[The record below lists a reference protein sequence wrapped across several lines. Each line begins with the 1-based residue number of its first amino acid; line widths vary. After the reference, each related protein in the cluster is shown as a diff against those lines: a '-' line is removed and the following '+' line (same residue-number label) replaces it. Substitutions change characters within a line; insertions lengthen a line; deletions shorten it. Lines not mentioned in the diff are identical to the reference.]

1 MDRGLVP
8 RPSPR
13 APARLAVGRP
23 RAAQGG
29 GASLWWAGRTGSAR
43 ALPSVRE
50 SLRPLSPARAPPP
63 VIRPATPDDLA
74 LVRELWHAFCVEVPD
89 AEWREDDSEEDMA
102 TLEAALGTDIVLLAD
117 DVGFAVA
124 TKQSDRFAVL
134 DILYVRPK
142 ARGKGVA
149 HELVRE
155 VAEQLQSRGV
165 DTLELEVLASNE
177 DAREVYERWGFAPVE
192 LTLAAPVGALVE
204 RLDRSAGPTFGSIH
218 VQTDDA
224 GAVERDVHKALPRMG
239 HSEHTMVGGPHNGW
253 VTVRDELCDR
263 DPNVLQRL
271 AKELSYTSGGVV
283 LALGGEDGE
292 LVRYTLYDRGA
303 AAGGYASVPQCLGPL
318 PPGDVIALG
327 ANPTVVARLTR
338 ADPAR
343 VREIARTAASAA
355 DLPPAL
361 EQHAQIA

>member
-1 MDRGLVP
+1 
-8 RPSPR
+8 
-13 APARLAVGRP
+13 
-23 RAAQGG
+23 
-29 GASLWWAGRTGSAR
+29 
-43 ALPSVRE
+43 
-50 SLRPLSPARAPPP
+50 

-74 LVRELWHAFCVEVPD
+74 LVRELWHAFSAEVPD
-89 AEWREDDSEEDMA
+89 AEWREDDSEDDLRE
-102 TLEAALGTDIVLLAD
+102 LEAAVGKDVVLLAD
-117 DVGFAVA
+117 DVGLAVA
-124 TKQSDRFAVL
+124 TKQSERLAVL

-149 HELVRE
+149 RELVRE
-155 VAEQLQSRGV
+155 VAEQLRGLGI
-165 DTLELEVLASNE
+165 DMLELEVLAANA
-177 DAREVYERWGFAPVE
+177 DARAVYERWGFAPVE

-204 RLDRSAGPTFGSIH
+204 RLDRSDGPTFGSIH
-218 VQTDDA
+218 VQTDDS

-271 AKELSYTSGGVV
+271 AKELSYTNGGVV
-283 LALGGEDGE
+283 LALGVEDGA

-303 AAGGYASVPQCLGPL
+303 AVDEYASVPEFRGPL

-327 ANPTVVARLTR
+327 ANPTVVARLTG
-338 ADPAR
+338 ADPAH
-343 VREIARTAASAA
+343 VREVARTAASPA

-361 EQHAQIA
+361 ELHAQIAELMGVQV